1 LSTVSNIAS
10 NGYSFWATPR
20 KPMANGSSVEALIRY
35 DHWTPNTA
43 SAIATSASPNP
54 GSTVFDDQKQKRT
67 IFGVAYWF
75 PHQGNVTSA
84 ILVDYDGQHFDNLTT
99 APVKTIAVHGLL
111 NF

>member
-1 LSTVSNIAS
+1 
-10 NGYSFWATPR
+10 
-20 KPMANGSSVEALIRY
+20 MANGSSLEALIRY
-35 DHWTPNTA
+35 DHWIPNDS

-54 GSTVFDDQKQKRT
+54 GTIVFSDQKQNRT

-99 APVKTIAVHGLL
+99 PLPIKTIAVHGLL